1 MNWLIVNV
9 FLPSMHSTKV
19 SFMRDVL
26 SEAKLCL
33 KQNEVNRMEVPC
45 YQEISVKN
53 LYEDAIKDEVLA
65 KYLPTKEQLAGRLP
79 EREFF
84 FGLLCTLKNQ
94 YMKDIIAEAHKA
106 RYTVADDD
114 PKKQGIVISD
124 AWLAELE
131 KHPYHSSKCWWL
143 TFIEKPGTGIFLMKE
158 SSKLYRPQKER
169 EKKKLSKRLGGPSVS
184 SADSRIVQGSTAKRQ
199 NLGGGQFAEVT
210 ANRQGDTMM
219 RSQAK

>member
-1 MNWLIVNV
+1 
-9 FLPSMHSTKV
+9 
-19 SFMRDVL
+19 MRDLL

-53 LYEDAIKDEVLA
+53 LYEDAVKDEVLA
-65 KYLPTKEQLAGRLP
+65 RYLPSKEQLAGRLP

-94 YMKDIIAEAHKA
+94 YMKDIIADAHKA

-114 PKKQGIVISD
+114 AKKQGIVISE

-131 KHPYHSSKCWWL
+131 KHPFHSSKC
-143 TFIEKPGTGIFLMKE
+143 
-158 SSKLYRPQKER
+158 
-169 EKKKLSKRLGGPSVS
+169 
-184 SADSRIVQGSTAKRQ
+184 
-199 NLGGGQFAEVT
+199 
-210 ANRQGDTMM
+210 
-219 RSQAK
+219 

>member
-1 MNWLIVNV
+1 
-9 FLPSMHSTKV
+9 MHGTKV
-19 SFMRDVL
+19 GFMRDLL

-65 KYLPTKEQLAGRLP
+65 KYLPSKEQLAGRLP

-94 YMKDIIAEAHKA
+94 YMKDIIADAHKA

-114 PKKQGIVISD
+114 AKKQGIVISE

-131 KHPYHSSKCWWL
+131 KHPFHSSKCPWL

-158 SSKLYRPQKER
+158 SSKLYRPQKDR
-169 EKKKLSKRLGGPSVS
+169 EKKKLSKRLGGPSMS
-184 SADSRIVQGSTAKRQ
+184 SGEGRNTQGSTAKRQ

-219 RSQAK
+219 KSQAK